1 MNMHTAIQ
9 GMKADLET
17 SFQSALMQQS
27 TQLNSTLGELRSLL
41 QTSTKRGRG
50 ADEESMES

>member
-1 MNMHTAIQ
+1 
-9 GMKADLET
+9 MKADLET